1 MRNKSRLLAIAAAVL
16 LVAAVAGGTLA
27 WLSDQTPAVVN
38 TFAVPENTPEV
49 EEKFDGSVKSSV
61 TIQNTGNITSYV
73 RVKLVGNWVDQN
85 GHVASQPEGST
96 LEGWPVTVTDDWF
109 LKDGW
114 YYYQSPVSPDH
125 ATAEL
130 LQQKVK
136 STVPKDSGIT
146 FQLNVIAETIQAEG
160 VADDGTPAV
169 TAAWDVTVNSDKTI
183 SA

>member
-49 EEKFDGSVKSSV
+49 KEEFDGSVKSSV

-73 RVKLVGNWVDQN
+73 RVKLVGNWVDGSDN
-85 GHVASQPEGST
+85 VIPEPEDST
-96 LEGWPVTVTDDWF
+96 LTGWPVTVADGWF
-109 LKDGW
+109 EKDGW
-114 YYYQSPVSPDH
+114 YYYETPVDVNGL
-125 ATAEL
+125 TGEL
-130 LQQKVK
+130 LGEQVEA
-136 STVPKDSGIT
+136 TVPKDSGIT

-160 VADDGTPAV
+160 VTDDDIPAV
-169 TAAWDVTVNSDKTI
+169 TAAWGVTVNSDKTI